1 VRIVGDS
8 SNYQH
13 LDTIKEVKKEKKQRK
28 KEGMKRR
35 DEGSYVEREGG
46 TELPLIAPSYLGEG
60 CHASCQPSDGSKL
73 LYRHREYRRVPVG
86 YRTQHFHSYNCHK
99 LTIKRS

>member
-1 VRIVGDS
+1 MVPPTTININAVFTHTEVSSSDS

-35 DEGSYVEREGG
+35 DEGSYGERE
-46 TELPLIAPSYLGEG
+46 E
-60 CHASCQPSDGSKL
+60 
-73 LYRHREYRRVPVG
+73 
-86 YRTQHFHSYNCHK
+86 
-99 LTIKRS
+99 RSSL